1 MKTQNENEFNN
12 TASRQKGRI
21 ILFGILTLA
30 IMVFIFVQS
39 AMPDVVSAEE
49 SNLIV
54 EIIRSIMEKASV
66 SVSNQE
72 MLSFL
77 VRKCAHFTEY
87 AVFGVSL
94 LALGREIARSGRFS
108 MDETSKKYVLVPL
121 ICWLFGTFYAV
132 TDEIHQLFVPGR
144 FGQFTDVVIDSMG
157 VATGILFFFII
168 RRVIMRRVAKKAD
181 SNGK

>member
-87 AVFGVSL
+87 AVFGASL
-94 LALGREIARSGRFS
+94 AALGREIGPKVA
-108 MDETSKKYVLVPL
+108 LLPA

-157 VATGILFFFII
+157 VATGILFFIII
-168 RRVIMRRVAKKAD
+168 RRVIIRRVAKKAD